1 MSGMMLVAN
10 EKGTGPTL
18 QVDKAASKQQIH

>member
-18 QVDKAASKQQIH
+18 QIEKAVSKQQIH